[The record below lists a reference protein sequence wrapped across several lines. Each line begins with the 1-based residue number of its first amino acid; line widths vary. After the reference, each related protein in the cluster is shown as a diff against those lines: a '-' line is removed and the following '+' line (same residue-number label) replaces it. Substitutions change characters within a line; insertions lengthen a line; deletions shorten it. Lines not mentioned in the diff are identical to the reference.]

1 MGRIEPSVGCAEAR
15 IFEPRPSIAQTA
27 EWMTKLRAA
36 VGHGPVLGVEYH
48 HRLSVAEAA
57 SFCQKMPPGTLDFLE
72 EPIRD
77 ETPEACACTPCSH
90 LGVLRLNAPLSGW
103 LVFESLRVRNDH
115 GLNVHHC

>member
-1 MGRIEPSVGCAEAR
+1 
-15 IFEPRPSIAQTA
+15 
-27 EWMTKLRAA
+27 MTKLRAA

-77 ETPEACACTPCSH
+77 ETPEACACTPYSH
-90 LGVLRLNAPLSGW
+90 FGFLRLNGPLSGW

-115 GLNVHHC
+115 EDHELNVHHC

>member
-1 MGRIEPSVGCAEAR
+1 MNLGSVGSAEAR

-90 LGVLRLNAPLSGW
+90 LGVLRLSAPPLSGW
-103 LVFESLRVRNDH
+103 LVSVTPRSHDH
-115 GLNVHHC
+115 VMYVHC

>member
-1 MGRIEPSVGCAEAR
+1 MDKIEPRECWSAEAR

-57 SFCQKMPPGTLDFLE
+57 SFCQKMPTGTLDFLE

-77 ETPEACACTPCSH
+77 ETPEACACTPTLQRHVCP
-90 LGVLRLNAPLSGW
+90 LLR
-103 LVFESLRVRNDH
+103 
-115 GLNVHHC
+115 